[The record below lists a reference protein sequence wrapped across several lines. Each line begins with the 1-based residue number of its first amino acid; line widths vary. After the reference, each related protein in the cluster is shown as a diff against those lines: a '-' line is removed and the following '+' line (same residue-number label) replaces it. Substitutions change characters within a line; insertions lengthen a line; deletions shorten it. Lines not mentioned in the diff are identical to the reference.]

1 MKEKRTSKDGIMLLF
16 KLFAAFFKVGIT
28 TFGGGYA
35 MLPMLQK
42 ELVEKRGWTTDED
55 ILDYFAVGQCTP
67 GVIAVN
73 TATFI
78 GYNLAGIPGA
88 IFSTAGI
95 VSPSLVIIS
104 IIAKFVTEFSHLTYI
119 QNAFAGIRVAV
130 SVLVLEAVIKM
141 WKTGIKD
148 KIGLVIFLITFLVC
162 VIFSV
167 SPVYVVIAAIL
178 VGIAIK
184 KFVPEKNDDNKEKTA
199 ENK

>member
-1 MKEKRTSKDGIMLLF
+1 MKEKKDFEKGIMLLF

-88 IFSTAGI
+88 IFATAGI
-95 VSPSLVIIS
+95 VSPSLIIIS
-104 IIAKFVTEFSHLTYI
+104 IIAKFVTEFSHITYI

-141 WKTGIKD
+141 WKTGVKD
-148 KIGLVIFLITFLVC
+148 KIGFVIFLLTFLIC
-162 VIFSV
+162 VIFSI
-167 SPVYVVIAAIL
+167 SPAYVVISAIL

-184 KFVPEKNDDNKEKTA
+184 KFVPEKNSEDEQKIS